1 MRRRP
6 GLAASLAR
14 SSTVVHSLA
23 RSLQNP
29 ACARNTSRLGFVGW
43 RWRCVARWGG
53 RPARRAKRR
62 RASEASLRWL
72 RAFRRSEFHPLRLGE
87 VVDPRLVSGGRRS
100 RPVVRVSNFIR
111 PAQRCCNP
119 PPRLVSVASCFAR
132 RILPALLLSVMRAA
146 SRSCPF
152 SSESY
157 IPPLGVYS

>member
-29 ACARNTSRLGFVGW
+29 ACARNTSRLGFVGR

-62 RASEASLRWL
+62 RASEAPLRWL

-87 VVDPRLVSGGRRS
+87 VVDPRLVSGGRHS

-111 PAQRCCNP
+111 HAQRCCS
-119 PPRLVSVASCFAR
+119 PRLVSVASCSAR
-132 RILPALLLSVMRAA
+132 RILPTLLLSVMRAA